1 LQSSKCC
8 LLFYKKNLTERS
20 ARLLPTLVAEI
31 GKEVGMAESRQA
43 GSQAT
48 KQAEGPIE
56 DNRRDTAD
64 DRNRGGGSRPVQPQA
79 AQRHA
84 ERLAEF
90 GHQGV
95 RQAADAST
103 AAASAAQRSGSAIAE
118 CTQEITAAWARY
130 AEEVMRHTSEASQA
144 LLRARTFNEML
155 EVQAKLLRENMQA
168 FLDQSVRIA
177 ESASRMATRPLEEF
191 KAASTER
198 PRSWLQ
204 PGDPFQPR
212 ASSHG

>member
-20 ARLLPTLVAEI
+20 VRLLPMLVAQT
-31 GKEVGMAESRQA
+31 GTEVGMAESRQA

-48 KQAEGPIE
+48 KQAERPI
-56 DNRRDTAD
+56 DAD
-64 DRNRGGGSRPVQPQA
+64 A
-79 AQRHA
+79 AERK
-84 ERLAEF
+84 RLAEH
-90 GHQGV
+90 GQQGV

-103 AAASAAQRSGSAIAE
+103 AAASAAQRSGSAVAE
-118 CTQEITAAWARY
+118 CAQEITAAWARY

-177 ESASRMATRPLEEF
+177 ESASRMATRPLEEL

-198 PRSWLQ
+198 PRT
-204 PGDPFQPR
+204 
-212 ASSHG
+212 

>member
-1 LQSSKCC
+1 LRIRKCC

-20 ARLLPTLVAEI
+20 APLLPTLVTQT
-31 GKEVGMAESRQA
+31 GKEVGMAEARQA
-43 GSQAT
+43 GPQAA

-56 DNRRDTAD
+56 ENRRDTPD
-64 DRNRGGGSRPVQPQA
+64 NRNAGGGSPTGQGQAAQPQA
-79 AQRHA
+79 GQQQA
-84 ERLAEF
+84 ERLAKL
-90 GHQGV
+90 GRQGV

-103 AAASAAQRSGSAIAE
+103 AAASAAQRSGSAVAE

-144 LLRARTFNEML
+144 LLRARTFTEIL

-177 ESASRMATRPLEEF
+177 ESASRMATHPLEEL

-198 PRSWLQ
+198 LR
-204 PGDPFQPR
+204 R
-212 ASSHG
+212 